1 MKQCLLRRFEST
13 LLTGTYSQLSYDS
26 TFSIT
31 GYSKD
36 IINAII
42 SVPNDVFETQE
53 YHGWQI

>member
-1 MKQCLLRRFEST
+1 MKQCLLRCSEST

-53 YHGWQI
+53 YHG